1 MKESCVRIEPVEPC
15 HIPAIQELASDPAIG
30 EMSNVPSPYPPNGAV
45 QFVQRA
51 REGRQAGT
59 LYAFAVI
66 SEEWGCV
73 GICSL
78 IEVSLEE
85 GRAELGYWIGRLYWG
100 QGMATAA
107 GRLVLAYAFDELDL
121 RLVTA
126 GCLER
131 NTPSVRVLEKLG
143 FRLKHVRPTTVQKTR
158 QQEPACFF
166 ELSKEHWLT
175 FQADPASS

>member
-1 MKESCVRIEPVEPC
+1 MKESHVRIEPVEPC

-30 EMSNVPSPYPPNGAV
+30 EMSNVPSPYPPTGAV
-45 QFVQRA
+45 QFVQWA
-51 REGRQAGT
+51 SEGRQAGT

-66 SEEWGCV
+66 SQERGCV

-78 IEVSLEE
+78 IGVSAEE
-85 GRAELGYWIGRLYWG
+85 GRAELGYWIGKPYWG
-100 QGMATAA
+100 QGMATTA
-107 GRLVLAYAFDELDL
+107 GRLVLAYAFHELGL

-126 GCLER
+126 GCLQR

-143 FRLKHVRPTTVQKTR
+143 FCLNQVRPMTFQKTR

-166 ELSKEHWLT
+166 ELSKERWLT
-175 FQADPASS
+175 LQADRSSS